1 MSTSRTEILEWVER
15 GRLPAEALPA
25 VLRLARIT
33 PGPADWRRFLSRLT
47 LWLGTVFC
55 AAAVIF
61 FFAYNWQAMG
71 RYAKFG
77 LAEGLIIAAVFLAW
91 RLGLERAGGKA
102 ALLAAALLVGA
113 LLALVGQTYQ
123 TGADTYELFA
133 VWALAILPWVA
144 VSCFGAL
151 WLLWIGLINLAA
163 LAYFQAFGIWFGL
176 VFGPEKQLW
185 LLFALNTTALCV
197 WEFAARRGVPWLRE
211 IWPVRILAVA
221 SGGALTALAV
231 WAVLDSQRASIAHPL
246 VYLTWMAAAYLAYRR
261 WQLDLFVLAGAVLSI
276 IIVVTT
282 LLSNQLLK
290 QSDGASFLF
299 IGLVVIGL
307 SALGGYWLKAV
318 AREQRS

>member
-33 PGPADWRRFLSRLT
+33 PGPAEWRRFLSRLT

-163 LAYFQAFGIWFGL
+163 LGSARFPACKYRASDRIPDLDGGGL
-176 VFGPEKQLW
+176 PGLP
-185 LLFALNTTALCV
+185 ALAT
-197 WEFAARRGVPWLRE
+197 R
-211 IWPVRILAVA
+211 PVRVGRGGSQHNHSRDHFAV
-221 SGGALTALAV
+221 
-231 WAVLDSQRASIAHPL
+231 QP
-246 VYLTWMAAAYLAYRR
+246 
-261 WQLDLFVLAGAVLSI
+261 
-276 IIVVTT
+276 
-282 LLSNQLLK
+282 
-290 QSDGASFLF
+290 
-299 IGLVVIGL
+299 
-307 SALGGYWLKAV
+307 V
-318 AREQRS
+318 AKTE